1 MITKLYA
8 CYGLAEHEGEAVYG
22 VTPTDICDEI
32 IVEIPKNLEPYE
44 TATGSIAVML
54 PSLMG
59 GKKLPAMLEEVL
71 CNTKTGKPA
80 ILTSEFGSRTALKV
94 IG

>member
-22 VTPTDICDEI
+22 VTPTDICDAI
-32 IVEIPKNLEPYE
+32 TVEIPEEMEPYA
-44 TATGSIAVML
+44 TMTGSIAVML

-59 GKKLPAMLEEVL
+59 GKKLPATLEEVL
-71 CNTKTGKPA
+71 CSTKTGKPA
-80 ILTSEFGSRTALKV
+80 ILTSASGSRIALKV
-94 IG
+94 ID